1 MLIFRGKHVRTR
13 KPGRELSDEVKKINK
28 KEEMTL
34 KKKIKFLDRQENVSL
49 NIISKDIEEVKR
61 LKSSIKDSS
70 SLSVDLATYDRN
82 REIAKMNYQE
92 LPTCKKKGKK

>member
-1 MLIFRGKHVRTR
+1 MRTR

-34 KKKIKFLDRQENVSL
+34 KKKIKFLNRQENVSL

-70 SLSVDLATYDRN
+70 SLSVDLATYDRS
-82 REIAKMNYQE
+82 REIAKMNYKE
-92 LPTCKKKGKK
+92 IPTCKKKGKK

>member
-1 MLIFRGKHVRTR
+1 MRTR

-70 SLSVDLATYDRN
+70 SLSVDLATYDRS
-82 REIAKMNYQE
+82 REIAKMNYKE
-92 LPTCKKKGKK
+92 IPTCKKKGKK